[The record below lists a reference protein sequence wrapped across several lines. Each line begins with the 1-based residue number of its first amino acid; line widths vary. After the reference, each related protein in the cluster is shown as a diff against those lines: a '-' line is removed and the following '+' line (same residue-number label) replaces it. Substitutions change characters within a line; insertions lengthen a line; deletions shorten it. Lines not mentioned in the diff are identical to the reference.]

1 MVREGGEWKKEGV
14 VSKNFGHHGWPT
26 TTNNNK
32 NKPGQNALKQSQ
44 KKKKFGPKYKWFKN
58 LIFGVP
64 FLSLILRTS
73 THSTL
78 EKICSHNIAKNLSH
92 FTNFPANIWLV
103 SKNFLHSTSTAP
115 FLGAQ
120 ELHSRSTLKANVSI
134 FLYISVRKFL
144 FQRRRKLLSDGLVGA
159 K

>member
-1 MVREGGEWKKEGV
+1 MVRGGGEWKGEGV

-32 NKPGQNALKQSQ
+32 NKPGQTALKQSQ
-44 KKKKFGPKYKWFKN
+44 KKKTKFGPKYKLFKN

-78 EKICSHNIAKNLSH
+78 KKICSHNIAKNLSH

-103 SKNFLHSTSTAP
+103 SKKHLYSTI
-115 FLGAQ
+115 
-120 ELHSRSTLKANVSI
+120 SRRSRIALSKHFESKC
-134 FLYISVRKFL
+134 LYISVYLCKKF
-144 FQRRRKLLSDGLVGA
+144 FVPET
-159 K
+159 